1 MDQFTTILGY
11 PEIAIR
17 IFAAI
22 FIGGVIGYEREKNN
36 RPAGFRTHIL
46 VCLGA
51 CSISI
56 IQDRLRIDVLKLIEN
71 NPAAANAIKLDL
83 GRLGAQV
90 ISGIGFLGAG
100 SIMRERGTI
109 GGLTTA
115 AGIWSTGC
123 IGLAI
128 GWGFYQL
135 TFIATIAV
143 ILTLIVMKKIEFT
156 LITKK
161 LVSKILVEYRD
172 GISVEGMLEVSDY
185 LKGVDVRILSISKNE
200 EENNVLF
207 TIRMKKS
214 IQISD
219 ILMDIAN
226 IQRVK
231 KVRKEE

>member
-51 CSISI
+51 CIISI

-71 NPAAANAIKLDL
+71 NPAAGNAIKLDL